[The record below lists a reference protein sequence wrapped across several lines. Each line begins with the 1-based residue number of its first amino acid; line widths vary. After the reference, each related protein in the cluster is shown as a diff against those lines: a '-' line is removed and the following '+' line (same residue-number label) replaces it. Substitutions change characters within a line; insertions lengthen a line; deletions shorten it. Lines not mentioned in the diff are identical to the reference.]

1 MTQRGKSVR
10 ICKCHIN
17 EEVLRMFNDEDRAYS
32 AYLEDP
38 TLIFQLI
45 KHGYYDVIDKLI
57 DENNIDVNMCD
68 SVGNDV
74 VLRLLKAKQYDLVLK
89 LIKKK
94 NWDVNHQNEDGDTFG
109 HILALDNSVM
119 ALRIVSDLVKKKNY
133 IPNIKNNRGE
143 TILDKSIN
151 DNYIYT
157 TVKILEDSRF
167 NNIDVVSFKHLY
179 DTYIKS
185 NKYGKYSKLTNLEVI
200 VNNLTEKSLL
210 PRMEKLIEFIKT
222 NFEIIKQEVLNSQ
235 KSTQIDVIIKDV
247 LQESNI

>member
-1 MTQRGKSVR
+1 MFFDEAKAVKACEEDPSLIFELIKEEHFELVDKILSKKKVSV
-10 ICKCHIN
+10 N
-17 EEVLRMFNDEDRAYS
+17 VVDRA
-32 AYLEDP
+32 
-38 TLIFQLI
+38 
-45 KHGYYDVIDKLI
+45 
-57 DENNIDVNMCD
+57 
-68 SVGNDV
+68 GNDV
-74 VLRLLKAKQYDLVLK
+74 VTRLLKARQYDLVLK
-89 LIKKK
+89 YMKKK
-94 NWDVNHQNEDGDTFG
+94 EWDVNHQNLDGNTFA
-109 HILALDNSVM
+109 HYLVSINYVAVLDIIKQ
-119 ALRIVSDLVKKKNY
+119 LRKNKNFL
-133 IPNIKNNRGE
+133 PNIKNKKGE
-143 TILDKSIN
+143 SILDKSIN